1 MAQPTAPA
9 ASDEKV
15 KKHME
20 KMRQAKD
27 DKPKQ
32 RKGCIAKQIQL
43 QQMGEEM
50 HGPRHLAAAI
60 EQNAHLL
67 SSVVTKAAG
76 AATWEADENHMPN
89 SPSKVRK
96 QTMRRP
102 MQQAAHR
109 LTSAKRVTPFTL
121 QQMEHPDTWL
131 HLAIDPREEKSSFYD
146 ETMEN
151 MVLAAE
157 VPYVVAQPA
166 EHDQLQER
174 VGVCVQLGEK
184 RPESLPGTYRVMPS
198 ASPCSS
204 LPEDS
209 FVYVEYLCLSDFD
222 GDCQLPE
229 QRRDG
234 SSASRPMGGPYFGK
248 STAMAYERY
257 RKLANSFHQRA
268 QAIGLKTNDP
278 LIDDKVSIELGYATM
293 AGGSALQMAAWLKGQ
308 AYKLK
313 AWDSAP
319 ELDAHAAVAA
329 AIAWDHVTKRFPEL
343 AKSMKGEVGVYGI
356 YGTGFS
362 KVTIAYDNPT
372 DAHYDKN
379 FGADVIIAFRT
390 NAQCKGGDHVM
401 VSHDGKTAIVVETS
415 QLGTLIS
422 GDGKTQ
428 RRSATHQKLNM

>member
-15 KKHME
+15 KKHMK
-20 KMRQAKD
+20 KMRQAKN

-174 VGVCVQLGEK
+174 VGVGVQLGEK

-209 FVYVEYLCLSDFD
+209 FVYVEYISASQTLTETVNCRSSAATVRAPHVPWVGHTLGSR
-222 GDCQLPE
+222 QPWPTNVT
-229 QRRDG
+229 G
-234 SSASRPMGGPYFGK
+234 SSQTR
-248 STAMAYERY
+248 ST
-257 RKLANSFHQRA
+257 S
-268 QAIGLKTNDP
+268 GLKR
-278 LIDDKVSIELGYATM
+278 S
-293 AGGSALQMAAWLKGQ
+293 GG
-308 AYKLK
+308 
-313 AWDSAP
+313 
-319 ELDAHAAVAA
+319 
-329 AIAWDHVTKRFPEL
+329 R
-343 AKSMKGEVGVYGI
+343 
-356 YGTGFS
+356 
-362 KVTIAYDNPT
+362 
-372 DAHYDKN
+372 
-379 FGADVIIAFRT
+379 RT
-390 NAQCKGGDHVM
+390 
-401 VSHDGKTAIVVETS
+401 T
-415 QLGTLIS
+415 
-422 GDGKTQ
+422 
-428 RRSATHQKLNM
+428 R

>member
-1 MAQPTAPA
+1 M
-9 ASDEKV
+9 K
-15 KKHME
+15 

-32 RKGCIAKQIQL
+32 QKGCIAKQMQL

-184 RPESLPGTYRVMPS
+184 RPEFLPGTYRP
-198 ASPCSS
+198 
-204 LPEDS
+204 
-209 FVYVEYLCLSDFD
+209 
-222 GDCQLPE
+222 Q
-229 QRRDG
+229 
-234 SSASRPMGGPYFGK
+234 
-248 STAMAYERY
+248 T
-257 RKLANSFHQRA
+257 
-268 QAIGLKTNDP
+268 
-278 LIDDKVSIELGYATM
+278 
-293 AGGSALQMAAWLKGQ
+293 
-308 AYKLK
+308 
-313 AWDSAP
+313 
-319 ELDAHAAVAA
+319 
-329 AIAWDHVTKRFPEL
+329 
-343 AKSMKGEVGVYGI
+343 
-356 YGTGFS
+356 
-362 KVTIAYDNPT
+362 
-372 DAHYDKN
+372 
-379 FGADVIIAFRT
+379 
-390 NAQCKGGDHVM
+390 
-401 VSHDGKTAIVVETS
+401 
-415 QLGTLIS
+415 
-422 GDGKTQ
+422 
-428 RRSATHQKLNM
+428 